1 MDFTVLV
8 ICPQIIA
15 IEMAFIPCVHLYVNG
30 YSIPEYFVS
39 NLYDLLLIRTT
50 QVQHRP
56 ILSDVPAVT
65 NNNLPWKVQWQKSTN
80 LDSCS
85 QRQDGFPHTLL
96 SHTYIHACM
105 QARTHIHQSIHPS
118 THTYIHSSINILP
131 HSNPCKERYPICE
144 TRTWLIPYISSQIN
158 SFVSGGFLDQ
168 SSVSKWLQRSHQNSS
183 HFECK
188 CLYLA
193 IFLSYRWFSTR
204 LKQPQSVSNGVT
216 AVLQ

>member
-1 MDFTVLV
+1 MHWVLWFEINYAFQPMNFTVLV

-50 QVQHRP
+50 QVQHRL

-118 THTYIHSSINILP
+118 THTYIHTYIVVLTFCHIVIPAKNGILYARP
-131 HSNPCKERYPICE
+131 ER
-144 TRTWLIPYISSQIN
+144 
-158 SFVSGGFLDQ
+158 G
-168 SSVSKWLQRSHQNSS
+168 
-183 HFECK
+183 
-188 CLYLA
+188 
-193 IFLSYRWFSTR
+193 
-204 LKQPQSVSNGVT
+204 
-216 AVLQ
+216 